1 MAENICTTGHAILG
15 GCGHLG
21 SRIALGLLE
30 RGCGVVIIDRDI
42 DNTVTSRLQKAG
54 CTVIKGDICDED
66 ILDQAGIATAGCYI
80 SITGDDHANLEAAIS
95 ARQKNPDCTV
105 VTRLYDQSLGER
117 VEKVFNIR
125 ALSAA
130 SLASPAFVS
139 AATDDTIISA
149 LTVDGC
155 CLSVHSGSASHEHNV
170 CYIGKSQNGLR
181 LCVDKIEDDCFYTTV
196 HSSRRHFF
204 SKNHHRKRE
213 TRHRPPV
220 FSGSSIY
227 RLIRE
232 VMDTWKHSAA
242 ITKHLLTA
250 LLIVSAVSIIVFWTV
265 GHMSPLD
272 AIYFVV
278 TTMTTVGYGDINLQH
293 APVGLKIFG
302 IIMMLSGAALLAT
315 VYAIIAD
322 RVLAA
327 RVEYLLGR
335 RRVNLFGHTIVV
347 GLGKVGYRVARDLE
361 NLGLDIVGI
370 DVDGDSENVNAAK
383 ALFPVI
389 VGDAART
396 SILNKAAIDTADTV
410 LALTEDSLLN
420 LSVALN
426 ILEHNPDIRAIV
438 RTYDT
443 GLAEKFVSF
452 GLEKAI
458 STSAIA
464 APVFVDAAIYPNVQG
479 SFRFN
484 SQDIM
489 VARYLIDSDS
499 DLLGKTPIQISDEY
513 ELAIVATANN
523 MHSDYDVVKHDK
535 PLHEGQKVLGLLV
548 RTV

>member
-1 MAENICTTGHAILG
+1 MTDNICTTGHAILG

-42 DNTVTSRLQKAG
+42 DNTVTNRLQKAG
-54 CTVIKGDICDED
+54 CSVIKGDICDED
-66 ILDQAGIATAGCYI
+66 ILDQAGIASAGCYL

-117 VEKVFNIR
+117 IEKVFNIR

-155 CLSVHSGSASHEHNV
+155 CLSVHSSSTFHELNG
-170 CYIGKSQNGLR
+170 CYIGKSEKGLR
-181 LCVDKIEDDCFYTTV
+181 LCADKTEDECFYASV

-204 SKNHHRKRE
+204 SKNHHKKIE
-213 TRHRPPV
+213 KRHRPSLIAG
-220 FSGSSIY
+220 FSLSKLTHEIVE
-227 RLIRE
+227 I
-232 VMDTWKHSAA
+232 WKHSPA
-242 ITKHLLTA
+242 ITKHLMTA
-250 LLIVSAVSIIVFWTV
+250 LLIVSAVSIIVFCTV

-278 TTMTTVGYGDINLQH
+278 TTMTTVGYGDINLQY
-293 APVGLKIFG
+293 APFGLKIFG
-302 IIMMLSGAALLAT
+302 ILMMLSGAALLAT

-347 GLGKVGYRVARDLE
+347 GLGKVGYRVARDLK

-370 DVDGDSENVNAAK
+370 ETDGDSENVNAAK

-396 SILNKAAIDTADTV
+396 SILHKAAIDTADTL
-410 LALTEDSLLN
+410 LALTDDSLLN

-426 ILEHNPDIRAIV
+426 TLEHNPNIRAIV

-484 SQDIM
+484 ALDIM
-489 VARYLIDSDS
+489 VARYIIDADS
-499 DLLGKTPIQISDEY
+499 DLFGKTPIQISDEY
-513 ELAIVATANN
+513 GLAIVATTNN
-523 MHSDYDVVKHDK
+523 MHSDYDVVKNDR
-535 PLHEGQKVLGLLV
+535 PLYEGQKVLGLLA
-548 RTV
+548 RK

>member
-1 MAENICTTGHAILG
+1 
-15 GCGHLG
+15 
-21 SRIALGLLE
+21 
-30 RGCGVVIIDRDI
+30 
-42 DNTVTSRLQKAG
+42 
-54 CTVIKGDICDED
+54 
-66 ILDQAGIATAGCYI
+66 
-80 SITGDDHANLEAAIS
+80 
-95 ARQKNPDCTV
+95 
-105 VTRLYDQSLGER
+105 
-117 VEKVFNIR
+117 
-125 ALSAA
+125 
-130 SLASPAFVS
+130 
-139 AATDDTIISA
+139 
-149 LTVDGC
+149 
-155 CLSVHSGSASHEHNV
+155 
-170 CYIGKSQNGLR
+170 
-181 LCVDKIEDDCFYTTV
+181 
-196 HSSRRHFF
+196 
-204 SKNHHRKRE
+204 
-213 TRHRPPV
+213 
-220 FSGSSIY
+220 
-227 RLIRE
+227 
-232 VMDTWKHSAA
+232 
-242 ITKHLLTA
+242 
-250 LLIVSAVSIIVFWTV
+250 
-265 GHMSPLD
+265 
-272 AIYFVV
+272 
-278 TTMTTVGYGDINLQH
+278 
-293 APVGLKIFG
+293 
-302 IIMMLSGAALLAT
+302 MMLSGAALLAT

-426 ILEHNPDIRAIV
+426 ILEHNPNIRAIV

-479 SFRFN
+479 SFKSN
-484 SQDIM
+484 GQDIM

-513 ELAIVATANN
+513 GLAIVATANN
-523 MHSDYDVVKHDK
+523 MHSDYDAAKHDK